1 LERFVLGGAAPR
13 TPGDPDSHSHSR
25 QRVLGQWL
33 PLCWEAYFS
42 MTASVFG
49 LMHVAAEVLVV
60 GGLAMLEWS
69 QRDRLRFA
77 L

>member
-1 LERFVLGGAAPR
+1 
-13 TPGDPDSHSHSR
+13 
-25 QRVLGQWL
+25 
-33 PLCWEAYFS
+33 

-49 LMHVAAEVLVV
+49 LMYVAAEVLVV